1 MPVNNVAKEIG
12 RSSQERKK
20 VVLAELPTYENILP
34 LASGYIQAC
43 AQGDDEVAA
52 AHTFEIFSSPATDDR
67 HKLLEELA
75 GKHAHVYA
83 FSCYIWNMKLICWLL
98 KELRERQPHAHY
110 LLGGPQVMNHAS
122 AYLADAPENVY
133 VCNGEGER
141 TSLELLRQLSSP
153 APNLYQV
160 PGLSFWSGGELVTT
174 EPAPRINNL
183 MEIPSPFLT
192 GVFDGYEFSL
202 GILET
207 NRGCPFRC
215 TFCYWGARTNSKVVK
230 FEEERIRDE
239 LTWISDNRF
248 PGLFI
253 ADANWGQ
260 APRDVAITEH
270 IVERSREAGYPMVVY
285 MAAAKNRPERMA
297 RITEIFVRGGLMVTQ
312 PISLQTLNPEALKL
326 VERGNIREETYVELQ
341 RTLREKQ
348 ISSYVELIWPLPGE
362 TFESFKD
369 GLTRL
374 CRSKADTVI
383 VHPQLLLHNTP
394 MVQQRELYGL
404 KTEIVPS
411 DVSEAEVVVATNWV
425 SKEACRDGYWLYNAM
440 HTIYNMRGLFLLSGY
455 LDAAGISSYGDLF
468 ASVGRYFERRTDAKV
483 LQLFAKSLAN
493 LTNYDVLLSGKIGHM
508 ILSTHREEFDRVLAD
523 YVMSQAWWSDPLARQ
538 AFEMDLLARPYIYR
552 EPVRVP
558 DYEFKE
564 SILHGLGDAESFI
577 VAVSTELAPLLTAHE
592 MLDADVRGD
601 GGSGRVMLCINHH
614 ARQKMPY
621 MPQRSLEHNANY
633 CHGTVLRFREILPS
647 VEALSAPAAG
657 PGRGLAPG
665 GTAARPFGL
674 VGGPS

>member
-1 MPVNNVAKEIG
+1 MLINNFANG
-12 RSSQERKK
+12 PGDGDQGRKK
-20 VVLAELPTYENILP
+20 VVLVEIPTYENILP

-43 AQGDDEVAA
+43 AQEDEAVAA
-52 AHTFEIFSSPATDDR
+52 THTFEIVSSPVTSDR
-67 HKLLEELA
+67 QKLLEELV
-75 GKHAHVYA
+75 GRHAHIYT
-83 FSCYIWNMKLICWLL
+83 FSCYIWNMKLIRWLL
-98 KELRERQPHAHY
+98 KELKERQPQAHY

-122 AYLADAPENVY
+122 TYLADAPENVY

-141 TSLELLRQLSSP
+141 TSVELLRQLSGP
-153 APNLYQV
+153 APDLRQV

-239 LTWISDNRF
+239 LTWISNNRF
-248 PGLFI
+248 SGLFI

-260 APRDVAITEH
+260 SPRDVAMTEH
-270 IVERSREAGYPMVVY
+270 IVERKREAGYPLVVY

-297 RITEIFVRGGLMVTQ
+297 QITEIFVRGGLMVTQ
-312 PISLQTLNPEALKL
+312 PISLQTLNPEVLKL
-326 VERGNIREETYVELQ
+326 IERDNIREETYVELQ

-369 GLTRL
+369 GLTKL
-374 CRSKADTVI
+374 CRSYADTVI
-383 VHPQLLLHNTP
+383 VYPQLLLNNTP
-394 MVQQRELYGL
+394 MYHQRELYGL
-404 KTEIVPS
+404 KTEHVPS
-411 DVSEAEVVVATNWV
+411 DVSEAKVVIATNWV
-425 SKEACRDGYWLYNAM
+425 SEEQCRDGYWLYNAM
-440 HTIYNMRGLFLLSGY
+440 HTVYNMRGLFLLSGY
-455 LDAAGISSYGDLF
+455 LDAAGIVSYGDLF
-468 ASVGRYFERRTDAKV
+468 ASVARYFERRMDSEV
-483 LQLFAKSLAN
+483 LRLFTKSLAH
-493 LTNYDVLLSGKIGHM
+493 LANYDVLLSGKIGHM
-508 ILSTHREEFDRVLAD
+508 ILSTHREEFDGLLAD
-523 YVMSQAWWSDPLARQ
+523 YVTSQQWWSDPLARQ

-552 EPVRVP
+552 ESVRVP
-558 DYEFKE
+558 DYEFTE
-564 SILHGLGDAESFI
+564 CVVHGLGDAESFI
-577 VAVSTELAPLLTAHE
+577 VEVSAELARLLAARE
-592 MLDADVRGD
+592 MLDADVPAD
-601 GGSGRVMLCINHH
+601 ALSGRVTLRVNHH

-633 CHGTVLRFREILPS
+633 CHGTVLRFREILPF
-647 VEALSAPAAG
+647 VEVFSHRAVPAAV
-657 PGRGLAPG
+657 AD
-665 GTAARPFGL
+665 
-674 VGGPS
+674 

>member
-1 MPVNNVAKEIG
+1 MPINN
-12 RSSQERKK
+12 ERKK
-20 VVLAELPTYENILP
+20 IVLVELPTYENILP

-43 AQGDDEVAA
+43 AQEDDAVAA
-52 AHTFEIFSSPATDDR
+52 AHTFEIVSFPVTDDR

-75 GKHAHVYA
+75 GKCAHVYT

-98 KELRERQPHAHY
+98 NELRERQPHAHY

-122 AYLADAPENVY
+122 NYLADAPENTY

-141 TSLELLRQLSSP
+141 TSLELFRQLNRP
-153 APNLYQV
+153 VPDLHQV

-174 EPAPRINNL
+174 APAPRINNL

-239 LTWISDNRF
+239 LTWISNNGF
-248 PGLFI
+248 SGLFI

-260 APRDVAITEH
+260 SPRDVALTEH
-270 IVERSREAGYPMVVY
+270 IVELSREFGYPIVVY

-297 RITEIFVRGGLMVTQ
+297 QITEIFVRGGLMVTQ

-374 CRSKADTVI
+374 CRSYADTVI

-394 MVQQRELYGL
+394 MAEQRELYGL
-404 KTEIVPS
+404 KTEVVPS
-411 DVSEAEVVVATNWV
+411 DVSEAEVVVGTNWV

-440 HTIYNMRGLFLLSGY
+440 HTTYNMRGLFLLSGY
-455 LDAAGISSYGDLF
+455 LDTVGIISYGDLL
-468 ASVGRYFERRTDAKV
+468 ASVGRYFERRTDSEV
-483 LQLFAKSLAN
+483 LQLFASSVAN
-493 LTNYDVLLSGKIGHM
+493 LTNYDVLLSGKIAHM
-508 ILSTHREEFDRVLAD
+508 VLSTHREEFDKVLVD
-523 YVMSQAWWSDPLARQ
+523 YVTSEEWWSDPLARQ
-538 AFEMDLLARPYIYR
+538 AFELDLLARPYIYR

-558 DYEFKE
+558 DYDFKE
-564 SILHGLGDAESFI
+564 SIVHGLGSAESFI
-577 VAVSTELAPLLTAHE
+577 VEVSTELVPLLRARE
-592 MLDADVRGD
+592 MLDADVPGN
-601 GGSGRVMLCINHH
+601 GVSGRVTLLVNHH

-633 CHGTVLRFREILPS
+633 CHGTVMRFREILPF
-647 VEALSAPAAG
+647 VEALSPLSAPA
-657 PGRGLAPG
+657 G
-665 GTAARPFGL
+665 GQQ
-674 VGGPS
+674 